1 MQRRMSNRRSD
12 RQSLVEREH
21 TPDGSD
27 TPYST
32 STLKFEDSSSTQ
44 PHAASVTPQSQT
56 AGAEGAAAAAEGE
69 LQQLQQGLDADDVQ
83 QARQLQLQQPL
94 QPLHKGCS
102 CAASFDLNSI
112 APVMGSTVVDVCH
125 CSDGVVHAACA
136 ESERRYED
144 KRAEA
149 ERASSLNRA
158 VEEQHECII
167 CQSTSYRRREDRP
180 GVILREDTRWIK
192 PCFCEVYAHH
202 GCLAGVVAARQTCP
216 QCGERYSYRV
226 YGSLLDFLA
235 RYWVSYCIIASI
247 VAFFCLVAVYSMVH
261 VATWTHDAWTAGR
274 VCLLIVG
281 LFLSTVALCC
291 LGSCLRYTF
300 GFRVPRFKSKY
311 SFVKVSNYAP
321 PSSRETTKR
330 SKTTASLLLAQ
341 VPRKDSDKT
350 GRGLLSFSL
359 PSEDS
364 MVVNSGQLPP
374 HEFQYTSTPKIA
386 GTTVPFDFT
395 TPSFRG
401 GAAPPL
407 HSPKNYR
414 RLEEHPLR
422 LTLERVPEMPE
433 DDSISYDETSSR
445 A

>member
-1 MQRRMSNRRSD
+1 MSNRRSD

-27 TPYST
+27 TPSST
-32 STLKFEDSSSTQ
+32 STLKFEQ
-44 PHAASVTPQSQT
+44 IIVKFA
-56 AGAEGAAAAAEGE
+56 
-69 LQQLQQGLDADDVQ
+69 
-83 QARQLQLQQPL
+83 ARQLQLQHPQ
-94 QPLHKGCS
+94 QPLHKCEFCRKPVLPQKEVPS
-102 CAASFDLNSI
+102 CAR
-112 APVMGSTVVDVCH
+112 
-125 CSDGVVHAACA
+125 SDGVVHAACA

-149 ERASSLNRA
+149 ERASSLNRV

-167 CQSTSYRRREDRP
+167 CQSSSYRRREDRP

-261 VATWTHDAWTAGR
+261 VATWTHDAWTTGR

-330 SKTTASLLLAQ
+330 SKTASLLLTQ
-341 VPRKDSDKT
+341 VPRKESDKA

-364 MVVNSGQLPP
+364 LVVNSGQLPP

-386 GTTVPFDFT
+386 GTAVPFDFT